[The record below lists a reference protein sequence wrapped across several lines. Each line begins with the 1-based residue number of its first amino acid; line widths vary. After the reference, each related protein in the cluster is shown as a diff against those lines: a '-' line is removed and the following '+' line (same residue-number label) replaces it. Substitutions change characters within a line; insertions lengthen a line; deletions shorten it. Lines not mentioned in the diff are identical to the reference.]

1 MADNKI
7 TFTSGPRSEGD
18 YLGLAPIF
26 RMRAKD
32 LPTMEQLEQ
41 MLQAE
46 DADAAAKLLQKLG
59 WPDLTGMSAPE
70 IDQALSQRR
79 ESIFRHIAGVIPD
92 DAVVEVFRLK
102 YDYHNAKALVKGE
115 GAGVGTEDLVSSCGR
130 VSVERL
136 RSAFEGDDYRA
147 VPLTLGHAMA
157 EAKTVL
163 ARTENPQL
171 CDFVLD
177 KAYFAEMLALA
188 RTVGDRDHLTP
199 RMSAQTLD
207 PFLVRYHHLLADCA
221 NLRIAVRCL
230 RMGRDPEFMK
240 TALIPDAGISHELI
254 ARDAYS
260 SEGFAPLFASSPFRA
275 AAALGMEAVK
285 GGSMT
290 KFEKE
295 CDDALLRYL
304 AGQRILFVGPE
315 LAAWYL
321 SAEETA
327 IVDVRMILTGL
338 RSGLDPQRLKE
349 RLRDTYV

>member
-7 TFTSGPRSEGD
+7 TFTYGSRSEGD
-18 YLGLAPIF
+18 YLGLAPII

-32 LPTMEQLEQ
+32 LPPMELLEQ

-46 DADAAAKLLQKLG
+46 NADAAAKLLQKLG
-59 WPDLTGMSAPE
+59 WPDLSGMSAPE
-70 IDQALSQRR
+70 IDKALAQRR
-79 ESIFRHIAGVIPD
+79 ETIFRQIASVIPD
-92 DAVVEVFRLK
+92 DAVVDVFRLK
-102 YDYHNAKALVKGE
+102 YDYHNAKALIKGE
-115 GAGVGTEDLVSSCGR
+115 GAGVETGDLISSSGR
-130 VSVERL
+130 IDVEKL
-136 RSAFEGDDYRA
+136 RSAFENDDYRA
-147 VPLTLGHAMA
+147 VPLALGHAMA
-157 EAKTVL
+157 EAKAVL

-177 KAYFAEMLALA
+177 KAYFAEMLELA
-188 RTVGDRDHLTP
+188 RTVGDRNHLTP
-199 RMSAQTLD
+199 RMSADTLD
-207 PFLVRYHHLLADCA
+207 PFLIRYHHLLADCA

-230 RMGRDPEFMK
+230 RMSRDPEFMK
-240 TALIPDAGISHELI
+240 TALIPEAGISHELI
-254 ARDAYS
+254 VRDAYS
-260 SEGFAPLFASSPFRA
+260 AEGLSPLFASSPFRT

-295 CDDALLRYL
+295 CDNALLRFL